1 MEFIEAKKKYDELTK
16 KLERYAYEYYVL
28 DNPSVD
34 DAIYDQ
40 GMEELLKLE
49 KEFPQLIT
57 RNSLSQRV
65 GGTVLKGFN
74 KVTHERQMLSLA
86 DVFNKEEL
94 SEWVNK
100 IYETLGKEV
109 DFTAEMKID
118 GLACSLVYN
127 DGSLSYCATRGDG
140 TTGEDVTTN
149 VLTIKDIPTLV
160 DKKSGRLEVRGEIY
174 MPKASLEKLNE
185 EREISGE
192 PLFANARNAAAGSIR
207 NLDSSIAKKRNLDG
221 WWYYYID
228 AERDG
233 FTRHS
238 DSINALDKLGFRTNP
253 ERRIVHNLKEVL
265 DYVDEYTLKRDDLPY
280 DIDGIVLKVDEFKYY
295 EELGYTAKS
304 PKWAIAYKFPPK
316 EVQTKLEDI
325 IFTVGRTGKITP
337 NAVLEPVR
345 VAGSLV
351 SRATLH
357 NEDYILE
364 KDLRVGDTVIIRKAG
379 DIIPEVVK
387 PLIEKRDGNE
397 QPFVMI
403 DKCPYCG
410 SSLVKKDAMHF
421 CMNRNCPSRQIE
433 SLIHFS
439 SKNAMD
445 IEGMGDKV
453 CEQLFGE
460 KFISDI
466 PSIYKLYEHKEEIM
480 EMDGWSDKSITN
492 LLDAIKN
499 SKKNSLERLL
509 FGIGINEVGEKMS
522 KVLARRYKD
531 ISVLASQSVDDLLKI
546 DDVGE
551 VVANSIYN
559 YFKNER
565 NIELI
570 EKLKN
575 SNVNMLY
582 LGKDEINES
591 NFFYNKRCVITGT
604 FARYSRDEMTEFIES
619 QGGKVSGSVSKK
631 TDYVIVGENPGSKE
645 TKAKELNVKILS
657 EEEYYD
663 IIDQNKGE

>member
-16 KLERYAYEYYVL
+16 RLERYAYEYYVL

-34 DAIYDQ
+34 DSVYDQ
-40 GMEELLKLE
+40 GMEELLRLE
-49 KEFPQLIT
+49 KEFPSLVS

-94 SEWVNK
+94 ADWVNK
-100 IYETLGKEV
+100 VYETLGKEV

-160 DKKSGRLEVRGEIY
+160 DKKEGRLEVRGEIY
-174 MPKASLEKLNE
+174 MPKASLIKLNE
-185 EREISGE
+185 EREKNGE

-228 AERDG
+228 AQRDG
-233 FTRHS
+233 FSRHS
-238 DSINALDKLGFRTNP
+238 DSIDALDKLGFRTNK
-253 ERRIVHNLKEVL
+253 ERRVVHNLKEVL

-295 EELGYTAKS
+295 DELGYTAKS

-387 PLIEKRDGNE
+387 PIKEKRDGSE
-397 QPFVMI
+397 IPFKMI

-410 SSLVKKDAMHF
+410 SELIKKDAMHF
-421 CMNRNCPSRQIE
+421 CLNPNCNSRKIE

-460 KFISDI
+460 NFLNDI
-466 PSIYKLYEHKEEIM
+466 PSIYKLYEYKEEII
-480 EMDGWSDKSITN
+480 EMDGWSDKSVTN
-492 LLDAIKN
+492 LLDAIEN

-509 FGIGINEVGEKMS
+509 FGLGIKEVGEKMS
-522 KVLARRYKD
+522 KVLARRYKSLD
-531 ISVLASQSVDDLLKI
+531 EISKLTKEDLLKI
-546 DDVGE
+546 DDVGD
-551 VVANSIYN
+551 VVAASIFE
-559 YFKNER
+559 YFNNPN

-582 LGKDEINES
+582 LGKDDINET

-604 FARYSRDEMTEFIES
+604 FARYSRDEMTEYIES

-645 TKAKELNVKILS
+645 TKAKELGVTILK

-663 IIDQNKGE
+663 IVDKNKGE